1 VSACSRHPSRRVDAI
16 MAQGED
22 VLILFF
28 MMRLRHARKS
38 ALHGAAGANRRPKPR
53 APASPPC
60 DFCGNGFRHVEVTD
74 LMAFAAGYLQMYR
87 VVCPG
92 DISQDHNV
100 VKFQL
105 APS

>member
-53 APASPPC
+53 APASPAC

-92 DISQDHNV
+92 TFHKTIMLLS
-100 VKFQL
+100 
-105 APS
+105 SS